1 MTLAPRH
8 PAGPHHP
15 ACGSAHWRTTNAYH
29 KLTCHI
35 RQRYY
40 MQALARTTLIFF
52 RKCSNFT
59 SILSQTN
66 AQKVRKKFC
75 LSFIFNYLDRNHR
88 HFAVIGKATGFIK
101 ALRTIRKDKIRIS

>member
-1 MTLAPRH
+1 
-8 PAGPHHP
+8 
-15 ACGSAHWRTTNAYH
+15 
-29 KLTCHI
+29 
-35 RQRYY
+35 

-59 SILSQTN
+59 SILSKTN